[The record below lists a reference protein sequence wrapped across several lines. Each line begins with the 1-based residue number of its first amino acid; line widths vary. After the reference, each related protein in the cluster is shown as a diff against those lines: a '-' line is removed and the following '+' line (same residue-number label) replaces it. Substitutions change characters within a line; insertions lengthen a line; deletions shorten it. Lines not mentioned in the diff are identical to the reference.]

1 VGEVTDLMLDGV
13 LCQCCGVYMDD
24 LETKMIDGKEH
35 VINLPGYPR
44 TCKDCKKDEKKRK
57 RK

>member
-1 VGEVTDLMLDGV
+1 MLDGV